1 MTTKGGNEL
10 LYVTRLDTDGGSVS
24 CDSSSLVDPLKLSTK
39 SHTQTFSPENLR
51 QTDKLDCKSVKCKY
65 IKCILKDI
73 EVNSNY
79 FVKVKTRIWIG
90 TFITAT
96 YQSTELTPSI
106 SVETTNPDLLLI
118 NPKPPSRVILMS
130 QFWSWWYR
138 NLLY

>member
-1 MTTKGGNEL
+1 MKFFPPVNK
-10 LYVTRLDTDGGSVS
+10 
-24 CDSSSLVDPLKLSTK
+24 CFIF
-39 SHTQTFSPENLR
+39 Q
-51 QTDKLDCKSVKCKY
+51 DCKSAKCKY

-90 TFITAT
+90 TFITVSNLGATLTAVWVFFYHRSLFSVPLTHWGARQAT

-118 NPKPPSRVILMS
+118 NPK
-130 QFWSWWYR
+130 
-138 NLLY
+138 LLPVGSF